1 MRSREPGMIFV
12 EVGGEKTTAAVVY
25 WFEYPLNLS
34 PLRSVYK
41 DQDLGN
47 VIKNERKKGGLPRC

>member
-47 VIKNERKKGGLPRC
+47 ANSYVD